1 MAGIR
6 ERIKNSWNAFMGRDP
21 TNDLSYRWGWGYP
34 YISSTRPDKNV
45 ISVKNLKNIT
55 SNIYNKIAVDTS
67 LLDIKHVRLD
77 KDDQY
82 AETINDELNYILCNS
97 ANIDQTS
104 TAFMRDIILTMFDEG
119 CAAVV
124 PVETDKDP
132 YTSDSYK
139 VLAARVGKILE
150 WAPYSVLVELY
161 NERKGIKEQI
171 WVDKRICAIIE
182 NPFYVIMNEQ
192 NSIAQ
197 RLFRVINQL
206 EKNNAQ
212 VSSGKIDL
220 LVQLPYAVKSEAR
233 TKIANERVKNLEVQL
248 TGSQYGIGY
257 IDASERVIQLNRSV
271 ENNLWTQVQDL
282 TVQLYNVFG
291 LSQAVFNGTANETE
305 INNYYNSSIEPTI
318 TAICEE
324 IERKWLT
331 RTAIS
336 QKQAVRFF
344 RSPFKL
350 VPASQAAEIA
360 DKFTRNE
367 IMTSNEVR
375 SIFGLK
381 PSSDPKANELRNSN
395 ISHPDEEENRNNITN
410 ISSITKDNKKSID
423 SIKRM
428 LENKF

>member
-1 MAGIR
+1 MAGFR
-6 ERIKNSWNAFMGRDP
+6 ERIRNSWNAFLGRDP
-21 TNDLSYRWGWGYP
+21 TNYSPYRDGFP
-34 YISSTRPDKNV
+34 YVSTSRPDKNGMS
-45 ISVKNLKNIT
+45 IKNLKNMT
-55 SNIYNKIAVDTS
+55 ANIYSKIAVDTS
-67 LLDIKHVRLD
+67 LLDVKHVRLD
-77 KDDQY
+77 KEDRY
-82 AETINDELNYILCNS
+82 LGTIDDELNYILTKS

-104 TAFMRDIILTMFDEG
+104 TSFIRDIILTMFDEG

-124 PVETDKDP
+124 PIDTDVNP
-132 YTSDSYK
+132 YESESYK
-139 VLAARVGKILE
+139 IFAARVGKVLE
-150 WAPYSVLVELY
+150 WTSYSVLVEIY
-161 NERKGIKEQI
+161 NDRKGIKEQL

-197 RLFRVINQL
+197 RLFRIISQL
-206 EKNNAQ
+206 EKSNEQ
-212 VSSGKIDL
+212 VSSDKIDL
-220 LVQLPYAVKSEAR
+220 LIQLPYAVKSEAR
-233 TKIANERVKNLEVQL
+233 NKIANDRVKDLEVQL
-248 TGSQYGIGY
+248 AGSKYGIGY

-271 ENNLWTQVQDL
+271 ENNLWAQAQDL

-291 LSQAVFNGTANETE
+291 LSQAVFNGTANEAE
-305 INNYYNSSIEPTI
+305 LNNYYNSSIEPTI

-324 IERKWLT
+324 IERKWLS

-336 QKQAVRFF
+336 QKQAIRFF

-381 PSSDPKANELRNSN
+381 PSSDPKADELRNSN
-395 ISHPDEEENRNNITN
+395 ISHPDEENNN
-410 ISSITKDNKKSID
+410 DTKDNSSENYEKKD
-423 SIKRM
+423 SIVNITKMIER
-428 LENKF
+428 KF